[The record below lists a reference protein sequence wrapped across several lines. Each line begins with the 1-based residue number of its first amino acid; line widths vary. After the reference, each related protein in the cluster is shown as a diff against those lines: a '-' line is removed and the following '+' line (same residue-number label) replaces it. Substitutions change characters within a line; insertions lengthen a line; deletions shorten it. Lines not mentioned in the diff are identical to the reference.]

1 MSSSLC
7 IIKRGDFGS
16 GKSEPMTALAV
27 YLREEM
33 ERQGVSQL
41 ELERRSGIPDATLSR
56 ILNGTTKDPKASQ
69 LAQIASSLEIP
80 FWRLM
85 QHAGYTAEDPSDPS
99 QEAQRLA
106 TLLEDR
112 PELKAVMG
120 KVANLSSED
129 QEAIQ
134 DYILLLSQRRDRRR
148 RKKPRSGEESG

>member
-1 MSSSLC
+1 MSIGLC
-7 IIKRGDFGS
+7 IIKREDFGS
-16 GKSEPMTALAV
+16 GKSESMTALAA

-33 ERQGVSQL
+33 ERKGVSQL

-56 ILNGTTKDPKASQ
+56 ILNGTTRDPKASQ
-69 LAQIASSLEIP
+69 LAQIAKGLEVP

-85 QHAGYTAEDPSDPS
+85 QHAGYTSEIPGDPS

-112 PELKAVMG
+112 PELKAVMER
-120 KVANLSSED
+120 VASLSLED

-134 DYILLLSQRRDRRR
+134 DYILLLGQRRR
-148 RKKPRSGEESG
+148 RKKPRFRGGSG

>member
-1 MSSSLC
+1 MSSGLC

-16 GKSEPMTALAV
+16 GKSTSMTALTA

-33 ERQGVSQL
+33 ERKGISQI

-56 ILNGTTKDPKASQ
+56 ILNGVTRDPKASQ

-85 QHAGYTAEDPSDPS
+85 QHAGYTAENPGNPS

-112 PELKAVMG
+112 PELRAVME
-120 KVANLSSED
+120 KVADLSLED

-134 DYILLLSQRRDRRR
+134 DYILLLNRRRGRR
-148 RKKPRSGEESG
+148 RKRPRSE